1 MKEFFNFP
9 SSKIS
14 WFRCGGEIKVFCI
27 VENQKEL
34 QDVVEKY
41 VKSGEVKNFCVV
53 GAGSN
58 VLFRDGL
65 FDGLVVKLAGDFASL
80 NVVADDENK
89 IIAGSCVLSKQVAS
103 FAVENN
109 LVGAEFLDTIP
120 GSVGGIVKMNAGC
133 FGSEIKDIFYSADI
147 LINGEVKTL
156 MKNDV
161 VFEYRK
167 TSIPDDA
174 VILNACFELKKGQES
189 EIEESKAKIAKMREH
204 RKEKQIVGATCG
216 STFANHF
223 DKDGSVINAWKL
235 IDEVGLRGFEIGGA
249 KFSEKHCNFII
260 NNGNATATDIINLI
274 SEAKKRVFEKFGIE
288 LRLEIKIV

>member
-1 MKEFFNFP
+1 M
-9 SSKIS
+9 
-14 WFRCGGEIKVFCI
+14 
-27 VENQKEL
+27 
-34 QDVVEKY
+34 
-41 VKSGEVKNFCVV
+41 
-53 GAGSN
+53 
-58 VLFRDGL
+58 
-65 FDGLVVKLAGDFASL
+65 KLAGEFASL
-80 NVVADDENK
+80 KIENDGNK
-89 IIAGSCVLSKQVAS
+89 IIAGSCVFSKQVAS
-103 FAVENN
+103 FAIESK
-109 LVGAEFLDTIP
+109 LIGAEFLDTIP

-133 FGSEIKDIFYSADI
+133 FGGEVKDIFYSADI

-174 VILNACFELKKGQES
+174 VILNACFELKKGQER
-189 EIEESKAKIAKMREH
+189 EIEDSRTKIAKMREH

-216 STFANHF
+216 STFANHI
-223 DKDGSVINAWKL
+223 DKDGNVINAWKL

-274 SEAKKRVFEKFGIE
+274 NEAKKRVFEKFGIE